1 VAIRHA
7 CPLCD
12 WSREAAHLTVLD
24 PCCAR
29 CGGALEP
36 VELDLHSTP
45 RVSRFAGLA
54 RSRRLENAIAT
65 VVVLPLILA
74 AGKLGAG
81 HAGIAGGVTAAL
93 LAVLAAAVALAP
105 GGPAR

>member
-24 PCCAR
+24 PRCAH

-36 VELDLHSTP
+36 VEFDPACTP
-45 RVSRFAGLA
+45 RVNRFAALA
-54 RSRRLENAIAT
+54 RSRRLENALAA
-65 VVVLPLILA
+65 VLVLPLILA

-81 HAGIAGGVTAAL
+81 HAGVAGGVTAAL